1 MSSLT
6 RLRILSVQCTDLA
19 DGAVQQLVCSL
30 AHLPALTDVTIGCEW
45 PASMADAELQACFG
59 ALASVTS
66 LDVSARF
73 ALRAGLV
80 SGVAALT
87 QLHALNIWHRTIDM
101 GAALALRGA
110 LPALQLLKHFS
121 MANCQCME
129 GMGEIMAGL
138 CSVTGL
144 EKLDLSGNDLS
155 PETADEVA
163 EALRAL
169 SHLQTINLPHTKTKR
184 EIQEVWGALHG
195 TKGLLRVDLSLTYP
209 FPEDWAAGVE
219 LLIDLI
225 NASESLRCVEL
236 DFKFERPLYDVITE
250 IGALE
255 HCLDGVA
262 MKDPLRLLDLRHYV
276 AELIDE
282 YYYDHPSQDERS
294 WSD

>member
-1 MSSLT
+1 MT

-87 QLHALNIWHRTIDM
+87 QLHALNIGHRTIDM

-121 MANCQCME
+121 MANC
-129 GMGEIMAGL
+129 
-138 CSVTGL
+138 
-144 EKLDLSGNDLS
+144 
-155 PETADEVA
+155 
-163 EALRAL
+163 
-169 SHLQTINLPHTKTKR
+169 
-184 EIQEVWGALHG
+184 
-195 TKGLLRVDLSLTYP
+195 
-209 FPEDWAAGVE
+209 
-219 LLIDLI
+219 
-225 NASESLRCVEL
+225 
-236 DFKFERPLYDVITE
+236 
-250 IGALE
+250 
-255 HCLDGVA
+255 
-262 MKDPLRLLDLRHYV
+262 
-276 AELIDE
+276 
-282 YYYDHPSQDERS
+282 
-294 WSD
+294 